1 MKTILTILS
10 AVLAGLSLAN
20 SALAADAEAGK
31 KIFMS
36 RCVSCHN
43 NGMNVIA
50 PEKTLKKSALEK
62 NGMFSEKAIINQ
74 VTNGKSPMPAFGN
87 QLSASDIENVAA
99 YVLEQATA
107 DWK

>member
-1 MKTILTILS
+1 MKTRLTILS

-20 SALAADAEAGK
+20 SVLAADAEAGR
-31 KIFMS
+31 KIFLNS
-36 RCVSCHN
+36 CSGCHN
-43 NGMNVIA
+43 NGMNMLA

-74 VTNGKSPMPAFGN
+74 VTNGKSPMPAFGS
-87 QLSASDIENVAA
+87 QLSADDIENVAA
-99 YVLEQATA
+99 YVLKQANA